1 MKSTTNLIRKPRNES
16 NYKNDDSRL
25 VGRGF
30 AQQLFEL
37 EESKKNLY
45 E

>member
-25 VGRGF
+25 VG
-30 AQQLFEL
+30 AQQLIEL